1 MRRVLGALGLYDVGS
16 VRHGRNEHNGHDRRG
31 CGVYRVCGVRF
42 RSADDGKQGGMEKM
56 KRIYLSHPYGG
67 NEENRAKAACLAKFY
82 RDIWAA
88 EGKTDWVLV
97 NPLEEL
103 SNMRGVDDETALFAA
118 VALMNSCDTVLF
130 ADGWKKSRGCRY
142 EHYIAHAKGKEMAE
156 IPAEAE
162 KIAVHWY
169 GRHRIVVA
177 RAA

>member
-1 MRRVLGALGLYDVGS
+1 M
-16 VRHGRNEHNGHDRRG
+16 RHGRNEHFGHDSRRVRG
-31 CGVYRVCGVRF
+31 LYVRGVPLGSVDFGREG
-42 RSADDGKQGGMEKM
+42 QMM

-67 NEENRAKAACLAKFY
+67 NEENREKAACLAKFY

-103 SNMRGVDDETALFAA
+103 EHMKGVDDETALFAA
-118 VALMNSCDTVLF
+118 VALMNSCDIILF

-142 EHYIAHAKGKEMAE
+142 EHYIAHAKGTQMEH
-156 IPAEAE
+156 IPAEVE
-162 KIAVHWY
+162 QIAVHWY
-169 GRHRIVVA
+169 GKHRIVVQ